1 MPLRQLQFLSKVLPM
16 KLNKPAVLRV
26 VAAFAIVT
34 IFTGGAHQIRKAGG
48 GAPDFPC
55 TTSAEKDVVISI
67 GDGATGSDIA
77 QQLFEAQVVKSS
89 AAFFRVAVSDSR
101 SGRIAPGSHRIQMNL
116 CAKDALEQ
124 LLDPKRIANLIS
136 VIEGAWSTEIA
147 DAMVASG
154 FSRGEVSKAMKSV
167 ELPPD
172 FKTLEGLLFPAQY
185 SFEEKT
191 TAQSAVSSM
200 IDRALLEISNSG
212 IAAGSEKYSPQQLLI
227 IASIIQA
234 EGEPKDFGKVSQVI
248 RNRLKIGMPLQMDS
262 TVHFIQKLRGDIFLS
277 TKSTL
282 IKSDYNTYRKYGLP
296 PGPIGNPGA
305 EAMAAAV
312 NPETGDWIYFIT
324 VAPGDT
330 RFTASLDQF
339 NVWKAE
345 YKKNLR
351 AGVFGS
357 AK

>member
-1 MPLRQLQFLSKVLPM
+1 
-16 KLNKPAVLRV
+16 
-26 VAAFAIVT
+26 
-34 IFTGGAHQIRKAGG
+34 
-48 GAPDFPC
+48 
-55 TTSAEKDVVISI
+55 
-67 GDGATGSDIA
+67 
-77 QQLFEAQVVKSS
+77 
-89 AAFFRVAVSDSR
+89 
-101 SGRIAPGSHRIQMNL
+101 MNL
-116 CAKDALEQ
+116 CAKEALDQ

-154 FSRGEVSKAMKSV
+154 FSRGEVSKAIKSV
-167 ELPPD
+167 EIPTD
-172 FKTLEGLLFPAQY
+172 FNTLEGLLFPAQY
-185 SFEEKT
+185 SFEDET
-191 TAQSAVSSM
+191 SAQSALSAM
-200 IDRALLEISNSG
+200 INRALLEISNSG
-212 IAAGSEKYSPQQLLI
+212 IAAGDGNYSPQELLI
-227 IASIIQA
+227 VASIIQA

-262 TVHFIQKLRGDIFLS
+262 TVHYIQKLRGDIFLS

-296 PGPIGNPGA
+296 PGPIGNPGSA
-305 EAMAAAV
+305 AMVAAV
-312 NPETGDWIYFIT
+312 NPEAGDWIYFIT

-339 NVWKAE
+339 NIWKAE

>member
-1 MPLRQLQFLSKVLPM
+1 
-16 KLNKPAVLRV
+16 
-26 VAAFAIVT
+26 
-34 IFTGGAHQIRKAGG
+34 
-48 GAPDFPC
+48 
-55 TTSAEKDVVISI
+55 
-67 GDGATGSDIA
+67 
-77 QQLFEAQVVKSS
+77 
-89 AAFFRVAVSDSR
+89 
-101 SGRIAPGSHRIQMNL
+101 
-116 CAKDALEQ
+116 
-124 LLDPKRIANLIS
+124 
-136 VIEGAWSTEIA
+136 
-147 DAMVASG
+147 MVASG
-154 FSRGEVSKAMKSV
+154 FSRSEVSKAMKSV
-167 ELPPD
+167 ELPPG

-191 TAQSAVSSM
+191 SAESAVSAM
-200 IDRALLEISNSG
+200 IDRALVEISNSG
-212 IAAGSEKYSPQQLLI
+212 ISAGSGKYSPQQLLI

-305 EAMAAAV
+305 DAMSAAV
-312 NPETGDWIYFIT
+312 NPEAGDWLYFIT
-324 VAPGDT
+324 VAPSDT
-330 RFTASLDQF
+330 RFTSSLDQF
-339 NVWKAE
+339 NIWKAE

>member
-1 MPLRQLQFLSKVLPM
+1 M

-34 IFTGGAHQIRKAGG
+34 IFTGGAHQIRKSGG

-212 IAAGSEKYSPQQLLI
+212 IAAGREKYSPQQLLI

>member
-1 MPLRQLQFLSKVLPM
+1 VIVAL
-16 KLNKPAVLRV
+16 AVV
-26 VAAFAIVT
+26 F
-34 IFTGGAHQIRKAGG
+34 IFTAGVHELRKGGG

-55 TTSAEKDVVISI
+55 KASNSKEVTISV
-67 GDGATGSDIA
+67 GKGSTGTDIA
-77 QQLFEAQVVKSS
+77 KQLFESQVVKSS
-89 AAFFRVAVSDSR
+89 AAFFRVAVADPR
-101 SGRIAPGSHRIQMNL
+101 SSRIAPGAHRVQVNL
-116 CAKDALEQ
+116 CAKDALDQ
-124 LLDPKRIANLIS
+124 LLDLKRIANLIT
-136 VIEGAWSTEIA
+136 VMEGAWSTEIA

-154 FSRGEVSKAMKSV
+154 FSRSEVSKAMKSV
-167 ELPPD
+167 ELPPG

-185 SFEEKT
+185 SFEEET
-191 TAQSAVSSM
+191 SAESAVSAM
-200 IDRALLEISNSG
+200 IERALIEISNSG
-212 IAAGSEKYSPQQLLI
+212 ITAGSGKYSPQQLLI

-296 PGPIGNPGA
+296 PGPIGNPGLA
-305 EAMAAAV
+305 AMIAAV
-312 NPETGDWIYFIT
+312 SPEVGDWLYFIT
-324 VAPGDT
+324 VAPSDT
-330 RFTASLDQF
+330 RFTSSLDQF
-339 NVWKAE
+339 NIWKAE